1 MPGCCVPNCTNS
13 AAKGFLMK
21 HFPRNPER
29 RIQWTINIP
38 RANWTP
44 TDSSCICEVHFSSE
58 MWEKPRCDGKRI
70 LKYHAVPTIFKS
82 CFKTVVASRQNTESI
97 QSAQTVKMDKNSN
110 LTSNNIIVQHQE
122 EPIKSLIVPVSGNQP
137 NRSSSN
143 HDNKIDWKK
152 KYEELNDLFKKH
164 EKMYDVL
171 RKYIELNNILTKRLN
186 IEQQNQC
193 KQGVNTNLSSFTK
206 VFINNQTEALTKES
220 RPDSKYSKKTFKK
233 AI

>member
-122 EPIKSLIVPVSGNQP
+122 EPIKSLIVP
-137 NRSSSN
+137 
-143 HDNKIDWKK
+143 
-152 KYEELNDLFKKH
+152 KH